1 MTVEDGNHECAEQLS
16 TEDVAKL
23 REIHAWLSEIMPT
36 FRRAAKL
43 MDNSVAV
50 RIREAMKKR

>member
-1 MTVEDGNHECAEQLS
+1 MTDKEKT
-16 TEDVAKL
+16 TEEKIN
-23 REIHAWLSEIMPT
+23 EIHQWLSEIMPT

-50 RIREAMKKR
+50 RIRESMKRR